1 MARTART
8 ARRAV
13 PLALVGALGLG
24 ALVTPQAAARTVPR
38 PANPVPAI
46 ERAAHPLRSTDPG
59 GSTKDLRPMGRMV
72 GDASVVGLGEATHG
86 SHEFF
91 TMKDRVFRYL
101 VEEKGF
107 TTFAQEVSWTTG
119 LRFDAYVHGGEGDVR
134 ELVHKELAKTPWDTE
149 EYVELLTWMR
159 AYNEKHPH
167 RQVRFLGDDL
177 NYPELGHELFDGV
190 EDYVRAHEPD
200 LLPRI
205 TELYAPIRR
214 LSDGDTYMA
223 RPLEERRKLA
233 GQAREALKLL
243 KDLQPASRDREF
255 TMVMQHARSVSQT
268 ATIYAFPF
276 DTPEG
281 VKDGMLYRDRL
292 MARNTAW
299 WQKQTGDK
307 VLLSAHNAH
316 VGYESYDPRY
326 PKMQGA
332 FLRDRLGKR
341 YVSIGFTFDQGSFMA
356 QSAESEV
363 WKPRSVGAAERGTN
377 EYTLDKVRHD
387 DYFLDM
393 RTAPATARKW
403 LGKGR
408 LTQSIGTAYPD
419 GPHKIRLAPTHDI
432 LVHLHRVTAAH
443 RQSQ

>member
-1 MARTART
+1 MARTARRT
-8 ARRAV
+8 V
-13 PLALVGALGLG
+13 PLALVSTLGLG
-24 ALVTPQAAARTVPR
+24 VLVAPQAGAA
-38 PANPVPAI
+38 PASTDPVPAI

-59 GSTKDLRPMGRMV
+59 GSAKDLRPMGRMV

-107 TTFAQEVSWTTG
+107 TTFSQEVSWTTG
-119 LRFDAYVHGGEGDVR
+119 LRFDAYVRGAGDEGDVR
-134 ELVHKELAKTPWDTE
+134 ALVHKELAKTPWDTE

-159 AYNEKHPH
+159 AYNAEHPH
-167 RQVRFLGDDL
+167 RRLRFMGNDL
-177 NYPELGHELFDGV
+177 NYPEIGGELFDGV
-190 EDYVRAHEPD
+190 TDYVRAHEPG

-205 TELYAPIRR
+205 TELYAPMRR
-214 LSDGDTYMA
+214 LTDGDAYMA
-223 RPLEERRKLA
+223 RPLEERRQLA
-233 GQAREALKLL
+233 GNAREALRLL
-243 KDLQPASRDREF
+243 EKREPASSDSKF
-255 TMVMQHARSVSQT
+255 TWALQHARSLLQT
-268 ATIYAFPF
+268 ATVYAFAL

-281 VKDGMLYRDRL
+281 QKDAMLYRDRL
-292 MARNTAW
+292 MALNTAW
-299 WQKQTGDK
+299 WQRHTGDK

-316 VGYESYDPRY
+316 VGYESYDSRY

-341 YVSIGFTFDQGSFMA
+341 YVSIGFTFDQGSLMA

-363 WKPRSVGAAERGTN
+363 WKPRSVGAATPGMN
-377 EYTLDKVRHD
+377 EYTLDKVRYD

-403 LGKGR
+403 LDKTR
-408 LTQSIGTAYPD
+408 LTKSIGTAFPD
-419 GPHKIRLAPTHDI
+419 GPHKIRLGPTHDI
-432 LVHLHRVTAAH
+432 LIHLHRVTAAH
-443 RQSQ
+443 RQSR

>member
-1 MARTART
+1 MAWTVRRT
-8 ARRAV
+8 V
-13 PLALVGALGLG
+13 PLALAGTLGLG
-24 ALVTPQAAARTVPR
+24 VLVAPQAGASPTATD
-38 PANPVPAI
+38 PVPAI
-46 ERAAHPLRSTDPG
+46 EHAAHPLRSTDPG

-119 LRFDAYVHGGEGDVR
+119 LRFDAYVRGGEGDVR
-134 ELVHKELAKTPWDTE
+134 DLVHKELAKTPWDTE

-159 AYNEKHPH
+159 AYNDKHPD
-167 RQVRFLGDDL
+167 RQVRFMGDDL
-177 NYPELGHELFDGV
+177 NYPEIGHELFDGV
-190 EDYVRAHEPD
+190 EDYVRAHKPA

-233 GQAREALKLL
+233 EKAREALRLVQG
-243 KDLQPASRDREF
+243 LQPASGNREF
-255 TMVMQHARSVSQT
+255 ATVAHHARSVSQT
-268 ATIYAFPF
+268 STIYAF
-276 DTPEG
+276 DLESPEG
-281 VKDGMLYRDRL
+281 IKDGMLYRDRL

-299 WQKQTGDK
+299 WQRQTGDK

-341 YVSIGFTFDQGSFMA
+341 YVSIGFTFDRGSLMA

-363 WKPRSVGAAERGTN
+363 WKPRSVGAATRGMN

-403 LGKGR
+403 LEKGR
-408 LTQSIGTAYPD
+408 MTKSIGTAFPD
-419 GPHKIRLAPTHDI
+419 GPHTIRLAPTHDI
-432 LVHLHRVTAAH
+432 LIHLHRVTAAH

>member
-1 MARTART
+1 MART
-8 ARRAV
+8 ARRAA
-13 PLALVGALGLG
+13 PLALAGALGLG
-24 ALVTPQAAARTVPR
+24 VLVAPEAARAA
-38 PANPVPAI
+38 PADPVPAI

-59 GSTKDLRPMGRMV
+59 GSVKDLRPMGRMV
-72 GDASVVGLGEATHG
+72 GDAKVVGLGEATHG

-119 LRFDAYVHGGEGDVR
+119 LRFDAYVQGGKGDVR

-159 AYNEKHPH
+159 AYNDKHPD
-167 RQVRFLGDDL
+167 RRVRFMGDDL

-190 EDYVRAHEPD
+190 EDYVRAHKPA

-214 LSDGDTYMA
+214 LADGDTYMA

-243 KDLQPASRDREF
+243 KGLQPASSDGEF
-255 TMVMQHARSVSQT
+255 TYVLHHARSVSQT

-281 VKDGMLYRDRL
+281 IKDGMLYRDRL
-292 MARNTAW
+292 MAQNTAW
-299 WQKQTGDK
+299 WQRRTGDK

-332 FLRDRLGKR
+332 FLRDELDER
-341 YVSIGFTFDQGSFMA
+341 YVSVGFTFARGSFMA

-363 WKPRSVGAAERGTN
+363 WKPRSVGAATRGMN

-393 RTAPATARKW
+393 RTAPAAARKW

-432 LVHLHRVTAAH
+432 LVHLHDVTAAR

>member
-1 MARTART
+1 MARTVRRT
-8 ARRAV
+8 V
-13 PLALVGALGLG
+13 PLAVAGTLGLG
-24 ALVTPQAAARTVPR
+24 VLVAPQAGAA
-38 PANPVPAI
+38 PASTDPVPAI

-107 TTFAQEVSWTTG
+107 TTFSQEVSWTTG
-119 LRFDAYVHGGEGDVR
+119 LRFDAYVRGGQGDVR
-134 ELVHKELAKTPWDTE
+134 ALVHKELVKTPWDTE

-159 AYNEKHPH
+159 TYNDKHPH
-167 RQVRFLGDDL
+167 RQVRFMGNDL
-177 NYPELGHELFDGV
+177 NYPETGTELFDGV
-190 EDYVRAHEPD
+190 EDYVRAHEPA

-214 LSDGDTYMA
+214 LADGDTYMG
-223 RPLEERRKLA
+223 RPLKEREELA
-233 GQAREALKLL
+233 GKARDAHDLL
-243 KDLQPASRDREF
+243 KKLRPAAKDRAF
-255 TMVMQHARSVSQT
+255 TLALHHARSVSQT
-268 ATIYAFPF
+268 ATIYAFPL

-281 VKDGMLYRDRL
+281 IKDGMLYRDRL
-292 MARNTAW
+292 MAQNTAW
-299 WQKQTGDK
+299 WQRQTGDK

-341 YVSIGFTFDQGSFMA
+341 YVSIGFTFDRGSLMA

-363 WKPRSVGAAERGTN
+363 WKPRSVGAATRGMN
-377 EYTLDKVRHD
+377 EHTLDKVRHD
-387 DYFLDM
+387 DYFLDL

-403 LGKGR
+403 LGKSR
-408 LTQSIGTAYPD
+408 LTKSIGTAYPD
-419 GPHKIRLAPTHDI
+419 GPHKIRLASSHDI
-432 LVHLHRVTAAH
+432 LIHLHRVTAAH
-443 RQSQ
+443 RQPR

>member
-1 MARTART
+1 MASA
-8 ARRAV
+8 ARRTI
-13 PLALVGALGLG
+13 PLALAGTLGLG
-24 ALVTPQAAARTVPR
+24 VLVAPQTAGATPAD
-38 PANPVPAI
+38 PVRAV

-59 GSTKDLRPMGRMV
+59 GSAKDLRPLGRMV
-72 GDASVVGLGEATHG
+72 GDAKVVGLGEATHG

-119 LRFDAYVHGGEGDVR
+119 LRFDAYVRGGEGDVR
-134 ELVHKELAKTPWDTE
+134 ALVHKELAKTPWDTE
-149 EYVELLTWMR
+149 EYVGLLTWMR
-159 AYNEKHPH
+159 AYNDKHPD
-167 RQVRFLGDDL
+167 RQVRFMGDDL
-177 NYPELGHELFDGV
+177 NYPELGHELFDGIR
-190 EDYVRAHEPD
+190 DYVRAHEPA

-214 LSDGDTYMA
+214 LADGDAYMA
-223 RPLEERRKLA
+223 RPLEERRKLR
-233 GQAREALKLL
+233 GKAREALRLL
-243 KDLQPASRDREF
+243 KALRPGSADREY
-255 TMVMQHARSVSQT
+255 TMALHHARSVSQT
-268 ATIYAFPF
+268 ATIYALPL

-281 VKDGMLYRDRL
+281 QKDAMLYRDRL
-292 MARNTAW
+292 MAQNTAW
-299 WQKQTGDK
+299 WQRRTGDK

-316 VGYESYDPRY
+316 VGYASYDPRY

-341 YVSIGFTFDQGSFMA
+341 YVSIGFTFNRGSFMA

-363 WKPRSVGAAERGTN
+363 WKPRSVGAATRGMN

-387 DYFLDM
+387 DYFLDV
-393 RTAPATARKW
+393 RTAPAAARKW
-403 LGKGR
+403 LGKAR
-408 LTQSIGTAYPD
+408 PTQSIGTAYPD

-432 LVHLHRVTAAH
+432 LVHLHDVTAAR
-443 RQSQ
+443 RQSP

>member
-1 MARTART
+1 MART

-13 PLALVGALGLG
+13 PLALIGTLGLG
-24 ALVTPQAAARTVPR
+24 ALVAPQAAQARPG
-38 PANPVPAI
+38 PADPVPAL
-46 ERAAHPLRSTDPG
+46 ERAAHPLRATGPG
-59 GSTKDLRPMGRMV
+59 GSARDLRPMGRMI

-119 LRFDAYVHGGEGDVR
+119 LRFDAYVRTGKGNVR
-134 ELVHKELAKTPWDTE
+134 ELVHRELAKTPWDTE
-149 EYVELLTWMR
+149 EYVDLLTWMR
-159 AYNEKHPH
+159 AYNEKHPD
-167 RQVRFLGDDL
+167 RPVRFLGDDL

-190 EDYVRAHEPD
+190 EDHVRAHEPG

-214 LSDGDTYMA
+214 LADGDAYMA

-233 GQAREALKLL
+233 DGAREALKLL
-243 KDLQPASRDREF
+243 KGLQPASRDREF
-255 TMVMQHARSVSQT
+255 ATVLHHARSVSQT
-268 ATIYAFPF
+268 ATIYAFPL

-281 VKDGMLYRDRL
+281 AKDAMLYRDRL
-292 MARNTAW
+292 MAENTAW
-299 WQKQTGDK
+299 WQRQTGEK

-332 FLRDRLGKR
+332 FLRDRLGAR

-356 QSAESEV
+356 QSAGSET
-363 WKPRSVGAAERGTN
+363 WKPRSVGAAAPGMN
-377 EYTLDKVRHD
+377 EYTLDKVGHE
-387 DYFLDM
+387 DYFLDL
-393 RTAPATARKW
+393 RTAPAPARTW
-403 LGKGR
+403 LRKGR
-408 LTQSIGTAYPD
+408 PTQSIGTAYPD
-419 GPHKIRLAPTHDI
+419 GPHTIRLAPTHDI

>member
-1 MARTART
+1 MVRT
-8 ARRAV
+8 ARRTV
-13 PLALVGALGLG
+13 PLALAGTLGLG
-24 ALVTPQAAARTVPR
+24 VLIAPQTARAQPGSAD
-38 PANPVPAI
+38 PLPAI

-119 LRFDAYVHGGEGDVR
+119 LRFDAYVRGGEGDVR
-134 ELVHKELAKTPWDTE
+134 ELVHKELAKTPWDTK

-159 AYNEKHPH
+159 AYNDKHPD
-167 RQVRFLGDDL
+167 RQVRFMGNDL
-177 NYPELGHELFDGV
+177 NYPEIGAELFGGV
-190 EDYVRAHEPD
+190 EDYVRAHKPS

-214 LSDGDTYMA
+214 LADGDTYMA

-233 GQAREALKLL
+233 GKAREALKLMEG
-243 KDLQPASRDREF
+243 LQPAASERKF
-255 TMVMQHARSVSQT
+255 ATVLHHARSVSQT

-281 VKDGMLYRDRL
+281 IKDGMLYRDRL
-292 MARNTAW
+292 MAENTAW
-299 WQKQTGDK
+299 WQRHTGGK

-341 YVSIGFTFDQGSFMA
+341 YVSIGFTFDRGSLMA

-363 WKPRSVGAAERGTN
+363 WKPRSVGAATRGMN

-393 RTAPATARKW
+393 RTAPTAARKW
-403 LGKGR
+403 LGKAR
-408 LTQSIGTAYPD
+408 MTKSIGTAFPD
-419 GPHKIRLAPTHDI
+419 GPHKIRLAPSHDI
-432 LVHLHRVTAAH
+432 LIHLNRVTAAH

>member
-1 MARTART
+1 MARTVRRT
-8 ARRAV
+8 V
-13 PLALVGALGLG
+13 PLALAGTLGLG
-24 ALVTPQAAARTVPR
+24 ALVAPQAGAS
-38 PANPVPAI
+38 PATTDPVPAI
-46 ERAAHPLRSTDPG
+46 ESAAQPLRSTDPG

-119 LRFDAYVHGGEGDVR
+119 LRFDAYVRGGEGDVR
-134 ELVHKELAKTPWDTE
+134 ELVHEELAKTPWDTE

-159 AYNEKHPH
+159 AYNDKHPH
-167 RQVRFLGDDL
+167 RQVRFMGNDL
-177 NYPELGHELFDGV
+177 NYPEIGDELFDGV

-200 LLPRI
+200 LLPTI
-205 TELYAPIRR
+205 TELYAPMRR
-214 LSDGDTYMA
+214 LANGDTYMG
-223 RPLEERRKLA
+223 RPLKERRDLA
-233 GQAREALKLL
+233 GNAREALDLL
-243 KDLQPASRDREF
+243 RKRQPASPGGKF
-255 TMVMQHARSVSQT
+255 AWALQHARSLSQT
-268 ATIYAFPF
+268 ATVYAFPLG
-276 DTPEG
+276 TPQGET
-281 VKDGMLYRDRL
+281 DAMLYRDRL
-292 MARNTAW
+292 MAQNTAW
-299 WQKQTGDK
+299 WQRHTGGK

-316 VGYESYDPRY
+316 VGYESYDPSY

-332 FLRDRLGKR
+332 FLRDRLGDR
-341 YVSIGFTFDQGSFMA
+341 YVSIGFTFDRGSLMA
-356 QSAESEV
+356 QSAESEA
-363 WKPRSVGAAERGTN
+363 WKPRSVGAATRGMN

-403 LGKGR
+403 LGKAR
-408 LTQSIGTAYPD
+408 MTKSIGTAFPD
-419 GPHKIRLAPTHDI
+419 GPHKIRLAPSYDI
-432 LVHLHRVTAAH
+432 LIHLDRVTAAH